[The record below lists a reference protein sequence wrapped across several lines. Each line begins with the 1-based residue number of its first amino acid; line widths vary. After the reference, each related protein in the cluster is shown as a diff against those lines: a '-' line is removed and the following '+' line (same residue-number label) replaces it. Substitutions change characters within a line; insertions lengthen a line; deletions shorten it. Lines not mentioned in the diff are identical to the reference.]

1 MKNDREALREMVRRK
16 LEERAD
22 RIVDEISKVLE
33 QPNPLTML
41 ESEKG
46 LHAETTRLADDI
58 FAEIVREIT
67 DTPDMKENAVEKY
80 KKGGSPSSTGHSEPK
95 SS

>member
-1 MKNDREALREMVRRK
+1 MRNDREALREMVRRK

-41 ESEKG
+41 GSEKG
-46 LHAETTRLADDI
+46 LHAETTRMADAI
-58 FAEIVREIT
+58 FEDVVRRVAAGQ
-67 DTPDMKENAVEKY
+67 DMKESAAEKY
-80 KKGGSPSSTGHSEPK
+80 KKGGSPSRAGHSEPK